1 MRQPRNPLPH
11 VVNDRGVIINPFVQ
25 LSESDMRKLEKYQ
38 DKVNNLQDKVNLED
52 MEEALF

>member
-11 VVNDRGVIINPFVQ
+11 VVNDKGVITNPFVQ

-52 MEEALF
+52 MEEAPF